1 MIWRGSGLRR
11 SSRSRAVRRRRKKTY
26 RSSLIPSPGLPLLG
40 VHETGKFWPQQE
52 REGKGRVVGRYSWSE
67 KRSPYH
73 TTYFRPVPFFSVPN
87 SRRVVAVFPSF
98 LVFRLFHRDF
108 SIHLL
113 ALVYRWSSRAF
124 PPLSPFPPPL
134 RPQPSTHLAGMEF
147 TNEVGHDEK

>member
-1 MIWRGSGLRR
+1 M
-11 SSRSRAVRRRRKKTY
+11 
-26 RSSLIPSPGLPLLG
+26 
-40 VHETGKFWPQQE
+40 
-52 REGKGRVVGRYSWSE
+52 VGRYSWSE

-134 RPQPSTHLAGMEF
+134 CDLSHPLTWQGWNSPMKWDTTKNKTGGVRKICLFCGFIPLLA
-147 TNEVGHDEK
+147 VGESGCCLVVEAR